1 MRPLRARPWAHRA
14 IALALP
20 PLLAACGG
28 GLWISLGDI
37 DGDGRNPSVSLVT
50 GASSVAPGG
59 TLAVAA
65 AAADA
70 DGIEDVAFYRR
81 DGSAWAFLGSDRQP
95 PYEWVVPVPADG
107 RPTLEV
113 LARATDRSGAQG
125 ESAVLVV
132 TVRR

>member
-1 MRPLRARPWAHRA
+1 MRQSSARSWVRRAVAS
-14 IALALP
+14 ALL

-28 GLWISLGDI
+28 GLWVSLGDL
-37 DGDGRNPSVSLVT
+37 DGDGRDPSVSLVT
-50 GASSVAPGG
+50 GASSAAPGG

-70 DGIEDVAFYRR
+70 DGIEEVAFYRR
-81 DGSAWAFLGSDRQP
+81 DGSAWVFLGSDRQP

-107 RPTLEV
+107 RSTLEV
-113 LARATDRSGAQG
+113 LARATDRSGDQG